1 MELRVIQGISNAKI
15 YLLKYIDGSSL
26 PNPSWNEGRLT
37 MTEKLVVRKVCMLG
51 ELAVGKT
58 SLIKR
63 QVSGIFDER
72 YETTIGAKVTKAEMD
87 IGGKNVSLI
96 IWDLL
101 GFLKYEKILASYF
114 QGSQGAILTFDVT
127 RMETLMSAERWA
139 GLFLKDDPTRRVVM
153 IGNKMDLGPDPEVLQ
168 KSEALAKAHG
178 WDLMLTSAK
187 KGENVGAAFTRLV
200 ERTFDGGQAGVAIK
214 PAVTASIVPRPP
226 F

>member
-1 MELRVIQGISNAKI
+1 
-15 YLLKYIDGSSL
+15 
-26 PNPSWNEGRLT
+26 
-37 MTEKLVVRKVCMLG
+37 MTGVMVVRKVCMLG

-63 QVSGIFDER
+63 HVAGIFDER

-87 IGGKNVSLI
+87 MGGKQVSLI

-127 RMETLMSAERWA
+127 RMETLTNAERWA

-153 IGNKMDLGPDPEVLQ
+153 IGNKMDLGPDPEVVQ
-168 KSEALAKAHG
+168 RAEGLAKAHG
-178 WDLMLTSAK
+178 WDIVLASAK

-200 ERTFDGGQAGVAIK
+200 EKTLDDGTGGQVR
-214 PAVTASIVPRPP
+214 TSMVPRPP

>member
-1 MELRVIQGISNAKI
+1 MSGK
-15 YLLKYIDGSSL
+15 
-26 PNPSWNEGRLT
+26 
-37 MTEKLVVRKVCMLG
+37 MVVRKVCMLG

-63 QVSGIFDER
+63 QVSGVFDER
-72 YETTIGAKVTKAEMD
+72 YETTIGAKVTKAEMPMN
-87 IGGKNVSLI
+87 GRQVSLI

-114 QGSQGAILTFDVT
+114 QGSQGAILTFDVI

-139 GLFLKDDPTRRVVM
+139 GLFLKDDPSRKVVM
-153 IGNKMDLGPDPEVLQ
+153 IGNKMDLGPDPDVVQ
-168 KSEALAKAHG
+168 RAEALAKTHG
-178 WDLMLTSAK
+178 WDLMLASAK

-200 ERTFDGGQAGVAIK
+200 ERTFDEGF
-214 PAVTASIVPRPP
+214 PAVPIKQPCTIVPRPP